1 MDLFDFLKKKENKN
15 AKLTTKQTMPFLNT
29 SAL

>member
-1 MDLFDFLKKKENKN
+1 MDLFDFLKKENKN